1 MQKGKENDAADLANK
16 LAEKRVRL
24 QFKESEKLSNEK
36 PFPYV
41 KINFHS
47 FL

>member
-1 MQKGKENDAADLANK
+1 MEKAKANEAADLAK
-16 LAEKRVRL
+16 TLAKKGVRL
-24 QFKESEKLSNEK
+24 QFKESEKLSNETR
-36 PFPYV
+36 FPYV